1 MDSLYFEPR
10 DTDPGPGDIHLL
22 VSSVQVQESELESTD
37 LEISSTPPTDGSLV
51 SRDKTPGLLPERLGQ
66 ERGCGAGGKWAGV
79 M

>member
-1 MDSLYFEPR
+1 M
-10 DTDPGPGDIHLL
+10 
-22 VSSVQVQESELESTD
+22 SSVQVQESELESTD
-37 LEISSTPPTDGSLV
+37 LEISSTPPTDV